1 MHQLLKQLFSFEGVS
16 GAKYSLFQGI
26 IFLCC
31 NASNFLLT
39 SLQNCS
45 YLIKWIDSYVEYVE
59 KLFILAFFLPA
70 DLIITFLDSFSI
82 S

>member
-16 GAKYSLFQGI
+16 GAKYSLFHDST
-26 IFLCC
+26 FLCC

-39 SLQNCS
+39 SKQNCS
-45 YLIKWIDSYVEYVE
+45 CFIKWIDSYVECVD
-59 KLFILAFFLPA
+59 KLFVIPFFLPA
-70 DLIITFLDSFSI
+70 DLIITFFDSFSI